1 MILTARQPLP
11 PYRLLLATISAIVA
25 TTVFLLV
32 APTTSKDF
40 LWLRWTAIMA
50 LAWWLPGVLLVAH
63 WRLRAIDLPTALI
76 LSAALG
82 LG

>member
-1 MILTARQPLP
+1 MTLTARTPLSP
-11 PYRLLLATISAIVA
+11 NRLLLVTITAIA
-25 TTVFLLV
+25 GSTVCLLV